1 MVRFNSYVKDYSAV
15 SEASMLR
22 GKNILVGVC
31 GGISAYK
38 ICGVVSAL
46 KQAGAVVEVVMTQ
59 NAQKFVTPLTF
70 QSLSG
75 RPVHTD
81 MFSPVESGNWDIDH
95 IALAKS
101 ADLIAIAPATANVLG
116 KLANGLADDLLTA
129 TVLASKAPVLLVPA
143 MNTGMWENAI
153 VRDNVKK
160 LGKFGFRFL
169 GPVKGKLACGDS
181 GNGRM
186 IAPDKI
192 LEEIQKL
199 AG

>member
-1 MVRFNSYVKDYSAV
+1 MIK
-15 SEASMLR
+15 
-22 GKNILVGVC
+22 GKTIIIGVC
-31 GGISAYK
+31 GGIAAYK
-38 ICGVVSAL
+38 ICGLVSAL
-46 KQAGAVVEVVMTQ
+46 KQAGAVVDVVMTR

-81 MFSPVESGNWDIDH
+81 MFAAVEAGNWEIDH

-101 ADLIAIAPATANVLG
+101 ADLIVIAPATANVLG

-129 TVLASKAPVLLVPA
+129 TVLAAKVPVLLVPA